1 MALYIPPAR
10 RRRRLIVAATVALIV
25 GLGLGVLIGHV
36 TAPSLADRVTAVR
49 SDAREASA
57 GLRVIALHDET
68 GAASN
73 QQPGAGGAD
82 LVIANTRT
90 ALQTAFGAAPWIGS
104 AQRSRLLSDLDKL
117 AGIPD
122 KTSKQFGAAADALA
136 AEIDATFSPS

>member
-10 RRRRLIVAATVALIV
+10 RRRRLIVAAAVALLI

-36 TAPSLADRVTAVR
+36 TAPSLADRVTAVQ
-49 SDAREASA
+49 SDARAASA

-68 GAASN
+68 AAASN

-90 ALQTAFGAAPWIGS
+90 ALQTAFGEAPWIGPS
-104 AQRSRLLSDLDKL
+104 QRGRLLTDLDKL

-122 KTSKQFGAAADALA
+122 KTSKEFGTAADALA
-136 AEIDATFSPS
+136 TEIDATFNPS